1 MRKLYLSNRLV
12 LLPGMSSIQD
22 RLEDTY
28 DADDNPM
35 KRARDMFVPNAALK
49 MVFLCL
55 LFGMFPMTATS
66 ASISQNNAMAK
77 DSLPTHLL
85 DEVIVKSKY
94 QYAKR
99 KGDKF
104 MISFKGSTFY
114 EGKTIAEGLGLCPL
128 ISRQG
133 DIFKILGKESTVIY
147 VNGRPSTLTG
157 VDLAAYLDTK
167 KIDEIERVEI
177 ITMPSGKFASA
188 NNSGIINII
197 TSQKDKVGAM
207 AMLNT
212 GVVKGRFW
220 GELINGMFA
229 FSIKKVNINIFA
241 N

>member
-22 RLEDTY
+22 RLGDTY

-49 MVFLCL
+49 MVFSCL

-167 KIDEIERVEI
+167 KLMR
-177 ITMPSGKFASA
+177 
-188 NNSGIINII
+188 
-197 TSQKDKVGAM
+197 
-207 AMLNT
+207 
-212 GVVKGRFW
+212 
-220 GELINGMFA
+220 
-229 FSIKKVNINIFA
+229 
-241 N
+241 